1 MENRYKLR
9 ICVIVNCI
17 VFFVILIVIYFCKD
31 KNIKYLNYGPSENLY
46 VLSVKIDTLTKY
58 LYLQLFLVC
67 VECSSVFI
75 NEIASPILGFN
86 IYNSDKKIITEF
98 FKNELQLLANL
109 MWLINSLRGSLF
121 VMITI
126 SQFDIAFL
134 RIVYSEITTIF
145 TIRILLNEKKF
156 TVGKE
161 VSDEEIEMGILDNF
175 V

>member
-1 MENRYKLR
+1 
-9 ICVIVNCI
+9 
-17 VFFVILIVIYFCKD
+17 
-31 KNIKYLNYGPSENLY
+31 
-46 VLSVKIDTLTKY
+46 
-58 LYLQLFLVC
+58 
-67 VECSSVFI
+67 
-75 NEIASPILGFN
+75 
-86 IYNSDKKIITEF
+86 
-98 FKNELQLLANL
+98 